1 MLKLYPFPA
10 PHYTLLVLEQRDF
23 KAADLKQPL
32 KADVDTSKGVILAAA
47 PEVSKAAIAN
57 TLNYYRFI
65 VPWVAVHEP
74 GGKAI
79 VWKAQESSGIPE
91 GSTVKVQLPCLECYR
106 NGETTSLGLQAR
118 HPYCTNHTHKSP
130 HRCGSRRRHKK
141 KKLEL
146 LASVS

>member
-1 MLKLYPFPA
+1 MLKLYSFPA

-23 KAADLKQPL
+23 KAADLKQSL
-32 KADVDTSKGVILAAA
+32 KVEVDTSKGVILAAA

-74 GGKAI
+74 GGTAI

-106 NGETTSLGLQAR
+106 NGETTLLGLQAR

-130 HRCGSRRRHKK
+130 HRCGSRRKK
-141 KKLEL
+141 TPKVNMAI
-146 LASVS
+146 AS

>member
-1 MLKLYPFPA
+1 MLKLYSFPA

-23 KAADLKQPL
+23 KAADLKQSL
-32 KADVDTSKGVILAAA
+32 KVEVDTSKGVILAAA

-74 GGKAI
+74 GGTAI

-91 GSTVKVQLPCLECYR
+91 GSTVKVPLPCLECYR
-106 NGETTSLGLQAR
+106 NGETTLLGLQAR
-118 HPYCTNHTHKSP
+118 HPYCVKHTHKSP
-130 HRCGSRRRHKK
+130 HRCGSRRKK
-141 KKLEL
+141 NPKENMAI
-146 LASVS
+146 AS